1 MDTWQRIVKLD
12 SVESTNDYVSG
23 LLKETKLEEGSIYSS
38 LFQRSG
44 KGIGQ
49 NKWESEKGKNL
60 LFSLI
65 LYPSFIPIEDQF
77 LISKAVSLGIA
88 NYIHAK
94 TNYIKIKW
102 PNDIY
107 YKDKKMAGILIEN
120 SIKGSN
126 LNSSIIGIGFNLNQ
140 AEFKS
145 DAPNPISLNQ
155 ITNKNY
161 SIDQELVKIRTNI
174 RFFYDKLKAEK
185 FEEINREYLKCLY
198 RFNEVHEF
206 KTGNEVFKARI
217 IGINKYGHLQLKTE
231 TNEIREYGFKET
243 EFII

>member
-1 MDTWQRIVKLD
+1 MDPWQRIVKLD
-12 SVESTNDYVSG
+12 CVESTNDYVSS
-23 LLKETKLEEGSIYSS
+23 LLKKTKPEEGSVYSS
-38 LFQRSG
+38 LFQSAG

-60 LFSLI
+60 LFSLV
-65 LYPSFIPIEDQF
+65 LYPSFLPVEDQF

-88 NYIHAK
+88 NYIQAK
-94 TNYIKIKW
+94 TNHIKIKW

-107 YKDKKMAGILIEN
+107 YKNQKLAGILIEN

-126 LNSSIIGIGFNLNQ
+126 INSSIIGVGFNLNQ

-145 DAPNPISLNQ
+145 DAPNPVSLNQ
-155 ITNKNY
+155 ITAKTY

-174 RFFYDKLKAEK
+174 RFFYDKLKVGK
-185 FEEINREYLKCLY
+185 FTEINQEYLKCLY

-206 KTGNEVFKARI
+206 KSGEKKFKARI
-217 IGINKYGHLQLKTE
+217 TGINKYGHLQLKTVD
-231 TNEIREYGFKET
+231 NEIREYGFKEV

>member
-1 MDTWQRIVKLD
+1 MDPWQRIVKLD
-12 SVESTNDYVSG
+12 CIESTNDYASD
-23 LLKETKLEEGSIYSS
+23 LLKKTKPEEGSIYST
-38 LFQRSG
+38 LFQSAG

-49 NKWESEKGKNL
+49 NKWESEKGMNL

-65 LYPSFIPIEDQF
+65 LYPSFLPVEDQF

-88 NYIHAK
+88 NYIQAK
-94 TNYIKIKW
+94 TNHIKIKW

-107 YKDKKMAGILIEN
+107 YKNKKIAGILIEN

-126 LNSSIIGIGFNLNQ
+126 INSSIIGIGFNLNQ

-145 DAPNPISLNQ
+145 DAPNPVSLHQ
-155 ITNKNY
+155 ITKKIY

-174 RFFYDKLKAEK
+174 RFFYDKLKAGK

-198 RFNEVHEF
+198 RFNDIHEF
-206 KTGNEVFKARI
+206 KTDKEIFKARI
-217 IGINKYGHLQLKTE
+217 TGVNKYGHLQLKTE
-231 TNEIREYGFKET
+231 NNEVREYGFKEV
-243 EFII
+243 EFVI

>member
-1 MDTWQRIVKLD
+1 MDPWQRILKLD

-23 LLKETKLEEGSIYSS
+23 ILKETKPEEGSVYSS
-38 LFQRSG
+38 LFQSAG

-60 LFSLI
+60 LFSLV
-65 LYPSFIPIEDQF
+65 LYPSFLPVENQF
-77 LISKAVSLGIA
+77 LISKTVSLGIA
-88 NYIHAK
+88 NYIQAK
-94 TNYIKIKW
+94 TNNIKIKW

-107 YKDKKMAGILIEN
+107 YKEKKIAGILIEN

-145 DAPNPISLNQ
+145 DTPNPVSLNQ
-155 ITNKNY
+155 ITKKTY

-174 RFFYDKLKAEK
+174 RFFYDKLKAGK
-185 FEEINREYLKCLY
+185 FEEINQEYLKCLY
-198 RFNEVHEF
+198 RFNEIHDF
-206 KTGNEVFKARI
+206 KTGEEIFKARI
-217 IGINKYGHLQLKTE
+217 TGINKYGHLQLTTE
-231 TNEIREYGFKET
+231 NNEIREYGFKET
-243 EFII
+243 EFVI

>member
-1 MDTWQRIVKLD
+1 MDPWQRIVKLD
-12 SVESTNDYVSG
+12 CIESTNDYASD
-23 LLKETKLEEGSIYSS
+23 LLKKTKPEEGSIYST
-38 LFQRSG
+38 LFQSAG

-49 NKWESEKGKNL
+49 NKWESEKGMNL

-65 LYPSFIPIEDQF
+65 LYPSFLPVEDQF

-88 NYIHAK
+88 NYIQAK
-94 TNYIKIKW
+94 TNHIKVKW

-107 YKDKKMAGILIEN
+107 YKNKKIAGILIEN

-126 LNSSIIGIGFNLNQ
+126 INSSIIGIGFNLNQ

-145 DAPNPISLNQ
+145 DAPNPVSLHQ
-155 ITNKNY
+155 ITKKIY

-174 RFFYDKLKAEK
+174 RFFYDKLKAGK

-198 RFNEVHEF
+198 RFNDIHEF
-206 KTGNEVFKARI
+206 KTDKEIFKARI
-217 IGINKYGHLQLKTE
+217 TGVNKYGHLQLKTE
-231 TNEIREYGFKET
+231 NNEVREYGFKEV
-243 EFII
+243 EFVI

>member
-1 MDTWQRIVKLD
+1 MDPWQRIVKLD

-23 LLKETKLEEGSIYSS
+23 LLKKMKPEEGSIYSS
-38 LFQRSG
+38 LFQSAG

-49 NKWESEKGKNL
+49 NTWESKKGMNL

-65 LYPSFIPIEDQF
+65 LYPSFLPVEDQF

-88 NYIHAK
+88 NYIQAK
-94 TNYIKIKW
+94 INNIKIKW

-107 YKDKKMAGILIEN
+107 CKDNKIAGILIEN

-140 AEFKS
+140 EEFKS
-145 DAPNPISLNQ
+145 DAPNPISLHQ
-155 ITNKNY
+155 ITNKTY
-161 SIDQELVKIRTNI
+161 SIDQEIVKIRTNI
-174 RFFYDKLKAEK
+174 RFFYDKLKAGK
-185 FEEINREYLKCLY
+185 FEEINHEYLKCLY
-198 RFNEVHEF
+198 RFNEVHVF
-206 KTGNEVFKARI
+206 KTGNEIFKASI

-231 TNEIREYGFKET
+231 NNEIREYGFKET

>member
-1 MDTWQRIVKLD
+1 MDPWQRIVKLD
-12 SVESTNDYVSG
+12 CIESTNDYASD
-23 LLKETKLEEGSIYSS
+23 LLKKTKPEEGSIYST
-38 LFQRSG
+38 LFQSAG

-49 NKWESEKGKNL
+49 NKWESEKGMNL

-65 LYPSFIPIEDQF
+65 LYPSFLPVEDQF

-88 NYIHAK
+88 NYIQAK
-94 TNYIKIKW
+94 TNHIKIKW

-107 YKDKKMAGILIEN
+107 YKNKKIAGILIEN

-126 LNSSIIGIGFNLNQ
+126 INSSIIGIGFNLNQ

-145 DAPNPISLNQ
+145 DAPNPVSLHQ
-155 ITNKNY
+155 ITKKIY

-174 RFFYDKLKAEK
+174 RFFYDKLKAGK

-198 RFNEVHEF
+198 RFNDIHEF
-206 KTGNEVFKARI
+206 KTDKETFKAQI

-231 TNEIREYGFKET
+231 NNEVREYGFKEV
-243 EFII
+243 EFVI

>member
-1 MDTWQRIVKLD
+1 MDPWQRIVKLD

-23 LLKETKLEEGSIYSS
+23 LLKEMKPEEGSIYSS
-38 LFQRSG
+38 LFQSAG
-44 KGIGQ
+44 KGTDQ
-49 NKWESEKGKNL
+49 NKWESEKGMNL

-65 LYPSFIPIEDQF
+65 LYPSFLPVEDQF

-88 NYIHAK
+88 NYIQAK
-94 TNYIKIKW
+94 TNHIKIKW

-107 YKDKKMAGILIEN
+107 YKNKKLAGILIEN

-145 DAPNPISLNQ
+145 DVPNPVSLHQ
-155 ITNKNY
+155 ITNKTY

-174 RFFYDKLKAEK
+174 RFFYDKLKAGK

-198 RFNEVHEF
+198 RFNEIHEF
-206 KTGNEVFKARI
+206 KTGDEIFKASI

-231 TNEIREYGFKET
+231 NNEIREYGFKET
-243 EFII
+243 EFVI

>member
-1 MDTWQRIVKLD
+1 MDPWQRVVKLD
-12 SVESTNDYVSG
+12 SLESTNDYVSG
-23 LLKETKLEEGSIYSS
+23 LLKEKKPEEGSIYSS
-38 LFQRSG
+38 LFQSAG

-65 LYPSFIPIEDQF
+65 LYPSFLPVEDQF

-88 NYIHAK
+88 NYIQAK
-94 TNYIKIKW
+94 TNNIKIKW

-107 YKDKKMAGILIEN
+107 YKEKKIAGILIEN

-140 AEFKS
+140 AEFES
-145 DAPNPISLNQ
+145 DTPNPVSLHQ
-155 ITNKNY
+155 ITNKTY

-174 RFFYDKLKAEK
+174 RFFYDKLKAGK
-185 FEEINREYLKCLY
+185 FEEISREYLKCLY

-206 KTGNEVFKARI
+206 KTGKEIFKAQI
-217 IGINKYGHLQLKTE
+217 TGINKYGHLQLTTE
-231 TNEIREYGFKET
+231 SNEKREYGFKET
-243 EFII
+243 EFVI